1 MSDRKWVRSFEGP
14 RWATFDK
21 YVGKRYEQ
29 HCYYIYETKDFFEI
43 EICKNLFGDYSNKA
57 LVRNRHET
65 TIECANANVAIVM
78 AQTFL
83 RNDERMVEKK
93 NKIAF
98 EEEIIIL
105 TVMRAGLY
113 FADGFRFY
121 FQKAPFYHIN
131 PIREIGIS
139 EKEFRGLPD
148 LNCKTVVLIDA
159 VINTG
164 NTIIP
169 VIHQIQKVTPKRIVV
184 SCMVLPNGTAKGL
197 IGEFPHIDF
206 CFTRIS
212 NNAYV
217 GKGPTDTGNRL
228 FGTI

>member
-1 MSDRKWVRSFEGP
+1 MVVYDFSERKAIQVLSTQSRRKDLSPYQLSIVHYEIGKLVAANILELFPLEEITIPHPIGVRKG
-14 RWATFDK
+14 T
-21 YVGKRYEQ
+21 Q
-29 HCYYIYETKDFFEI
+29 
-43 EICKNLFGDYSNKA
+43 
-57 LVRNRHET
+57 
-65 TIECANANVAIVM
+65 
-78 AQTFL
+78 
-83 RNDERMVEKK
+83 
-93 NKIAF
+93 IAF